1 MATITTSVRTNAA
14 DETALVRSAAR
25 YLQPPTLSGRMSR
38 MARNAW
44 VQRILSII
52 IVLIAWQVVG
62 ADNPYATSSPLA
74 VFKSFASGYYTEV
87 LPAFGQTL
95 ATFGT
100 GFGISIVA
108 GVPIGLAM
116 ARIRV
121 VRVILEPYVNTFY
134 SLPMVALFPVLLL
147 AFGIGFPLRVAA
159 TVLFGIFAVI
169 VNTYIGA
176 SSIDPALEDT
186 AKVFVAS
193 PWKRLTTVILPA
205 SLHYI
210 FAGIRIAFGHG
221 MIGAVVIEL
230 EASAIGIG
238 FQLSSDAR
246 LLRLDKF
253 FVVVIILGIFSIL
266 AGVIM
271 RRTETA
277 VTEPWSLPR
286 WLKRRSEPS
295 VRAMNSSF
303 TFPSAARTL
312 SNRGASRSTTPVVN
326 PVVRTLSATARAIT
340 SVVKTRLGSVT
351 LQLVVLVLLL
361 VLWQVA
367 STTVSRAVLPSP
379 ISVATQLINQTFI
392 TGSIFGPLSESLLL
406 LVVGFVVSVVL
417 GVIIGLAMGQFR
429 WINNVLDPYVSFLY
443 ALPHA
448 VFIPI
453 LVVWL
458 GFGFPFGLGY
468 VVLSAIFPVMINAM
482 QSVRT
487 MKQEYPDLA
496 RSFNATRWDTTR
508 TIILPHSIP
517 YITTGIRLAFSVS
530 WIAVIVSEVLSSQQG
545 LGGLISEYGG
555 QYRTADMFVPIG
567 FITVISVVILQLSTR
582 LVPRLSPWA
591 PSSLG
596 R

>member
-1 MATITTSVRTNAA
+1 MAPSATRVRAGA
-14 DETALVRSAAR
+14 DELALDRAVGIFLRPVTVSDR
-25 YLQPPTLSGRMSR
+25 FSVFI
-38 MARNAW
+38 RNPWA
-44 VQRILSII
+44 QRILSVVV
-52 IVLIAWQVVG
+52 VLLAWQLVG
-62 ADNPYATSSPLA
+62 ANNPYATSSPLA
-74 VFKSFASGYYTEV
+74 VFQAFTDGFVTNV

-95 ATFGT
+95 STFLT
-100 GFGISIVA
+100 GFVICIIA

-121 VRVILEPYVNTFY
+121 VRLILEPYVNTFY
-134 SLPMVALFPVLLL
+134 SMPMVSLFPVLLL
-147 AFGIGFPLRVAA
+147 AFGIGFGLRVAA

-230 EASAIGIG
+230 EASAIGVG
-238 FQLSSDAR
+238 FQLSNDAR
-246 LLRLDKF
+246 ELRLDKF
-253 FVVVIILGIFSIL
+253 FVVVVILGLFSIV
-266 AGVIM
+266 AGIIM
-271 RRTETA
+271 RRTERSI
-277 VTEPWSLPR
+277 TEPWTRPR
-286 WLKRRSEPS
+286 WMQRPSESIARAAGTSFILPAATSVLASTKRAS
-295 VRAMNSSF
+295 VAN
-303 TFPSAARTL
+303 
-312 SNRGASRSTTPVVN
+312 TPVVTSLL
-326 PVVRTLSATARAIT
+326 RGLSATGQSLTTLVKKRWGA
-340 SVVKTRLGSVT
+340 VVV
-351 LQLVVLVLLL
+351 QIVVLVALLS
-361 VLWQVA
+361 LWQIA

-379 ISVATQLINQTFI
+379 ISVAGALIDQTFI
-392 TGSIFGPLSESLLL
+392 TGSIFGPLGESLVL
-406 LVVGFVVSVVL
+406 LVTGFVVAVVL
-417 GVIIGLAMGQFR
+417 GVALGLAMGQFR
-429 WINNVLDPYVSFLY
+429 WLNNVLDPYVSFLY

-448 VFIPI
+448 VFIPV

-458 GFGFPFGLGY
+458 GFGFTFGLGY
-468 VVLSAIFPVMINAM
+468 VVISAIFPVMINAL

-496 RSFNATRWDTTR
+496 RSFNASSWDTTR
-508 TIILPHSIP
+508 TIIWPHSIP
-517 YITTGIRLAFSVS
+517 YIATGIRLAFSVS

-545 LGGLISEYGG
+545 LGGLITSYGD
-555 QYRTADMFVPIG
+555 QYRTAAMFVPVVY
-567 FITVISVVILQLSTR
+567 ITVISVVILQLSTR
-582 LVPRLSPWA
+582 LQPRLAPWA

>member
-1 MATITTSVRTNAA
+1 MAPTRTLVVSARAETVTDAA
-14 DETALVRSAAR
+14 AYGLSP
-25 YLQPPTLSGRMSR
+25 LTLSDRLGRVL
-38 MARNAW
+38 RNAW
-44 VQRILSII
+44 TQRILSV
-52 IVLIAWQVVG
+52 IVVFALWQIFGNQFTTSVPSLIFQQAFSQ
-62 ADNPYATSSPLA
+62 
-74 VFKSFASGYYTEV
+74 SFVTDV

-100 GFGISIVA
+100 GFAICIVA

-116 ARIRV
+116 ARVRV

-134 SLPMVALFPVLLL
+134 SLPMVSLLPVLLL

-193 PWKRLTTVILPA
+193 PAKRLTTVILPA
-205 SLHYI
+205 SLNYI

-230 EASAIGIG
+230 EASAIGVG
-238 FQLSSDAR
+238 FQLSTDASE
-246 LLRLDKF
+246 LRFDKF
-253 FVVVIILGIFSIL
+253 WVVVFVLGIFSII

-271 RRTETA
+271 RRTERTF
-277 VTEPWSLPR
+277 TEPWTRPA
-286 WLKRRSEPS
+286 WMRRHPEATSVATTGSALTRRTAAPAPS
-295 VRAMNSSF
+295 R
-303 TFPSAARTL
+303 TSAASGTDESAFAPVARGFEAFGHAI
-312 SNRGASRSTTPVVN
+312 NRLIRKRWGA
-326 PVVRTLSATARAIT
+326 
-340 SVVKTRLGSVT
+340 VT
-351 LQLVVLVLLL
+351 LQIVVLLILLTA
-361 VLWQVA
+361 WQIG
-367 STTVSRAVLPSP
+367 STSVSRAVLPSP
-379 ISVATQLINQTFI
+379 ISVAIEIYNQTI
-392 TGSIFGPLSESLLL
+392 VTGSIFAPLWQSVSLLI
-406 LVVGFVVSVVL
+406 VGFVVAVVL

-468 VVLSAIFPVMINAM
+468 VVISATFPVLINAM

-496 RSFNATRWDTTR
+496 RSFNASRWQTTR
-508 TIILPHSIP
+508 TIIWPHSIP
-517 YITTGIRLAFSVS
+517 YIATGIRLAFSVS
-530 WIAVIVSEVLSSQQG
+530 WIAVIVSEVLSSEQG
-545 LGGLISEYGG
+545 LGGLITNYGN
-555 QYRTADMFVPIG
+555 QYRTADMFVPVI

-582 LVPRLSPWA
+582 LQPRLAPWA

-596 R
+596 K

>member
-1 MATITTSVRTNAA
+1 VAPSATRVRAGA
-14 DETALVRSAAR
+14 DELALDRAVGIFLR
-25 YLQPPTLSGRMSR
+25 PVTMSDR
-38 MARNAW
+38 FSVFIRNPWA
-44 VQRILSII
+44 QRILSV
-52 IVLIAWQVVG
+52 IVVLLAWQLVG
-62 ADNPYATSSPLA
+62 VNNPYATSSPLA
-74 VFKSFASGYYTEV
+74 VFRAFTDGFVTDV

-95 ATFGT
+95 STFLT
-100 GFGISIVA
+100 GFVICIIA

-121 VRVILEPYVNTFY
+121 VRLILEPYVNTFY
-134 SLPMVALFPVLLL
+134 SMPMVSLFPVLLL
-147 AFGIGFPLRVAA
+147 AFGIGFGLRVAA

-230 EASAIGIG
+230 EASAIGVG
-238 FQLSSDAR
+238 FQLSNDAR
-246 LLRLDKF
+246 ELRLDKF
-253 FVVVIILGIFSIL
+253 FVVVVILGIFSIL

-271 RRTETA
+271 RRTERSI
-277 VTEPWSLPR
+277 TEPWSRPR
-286 WLKRRSEPS
+286 WMQRPSESIARAVGTSFILPAATTVLASTKRAS
-295 VRAMNSSF
+295 VAN
-303 TFPSAARTL
+303 
-312 SNRGASRSTTPVVN
+312 TPVVTSLL
-326 PVVRTLSATARAIT
+326 RGLSATGQAIT
-340 SVVKTRLGSVT
+340 TLVKKRWGAVMV
-351 LQLVVLVLLL
+351 QIVVLVALLS
-361 VLWQVA
+361 LWQIA

-379 ISVATQLINQTFI
+379 ISVAGALINQTFM
-392 TGSIFGPLSESLLL
+392 GESLLL
-406 LVVGFVVSVVL
+406 LVTGFVVAVVL
-417 GVIIGLAMGQFR
+417 GVALGLAMGQFR
-429 WINNVLDPYVSFLY
+429 WLNNVLDPYVSFLY

-448 VFIPI
+448 VFIPV

-458 GFGFPFGLGY
+458 GFGFTFGLGY
-468 VVLSAIFPVMINAM
+468 VVISAIFPVMINAL

-496 RSFNATRWDTTR
+496 RSFNASSWDTTR
-508 TIILPHSIP
+508 TIIWPHSIP
-517 YITTGIRLAFSVS
+517 YIATGIRLAFSVS

-545 LGGLISEYGG
+545 LGGLITSYGD
-555 QYRTADMFVPIG
+555 QYRTAAMFVPVVY
-567 FITVISVVILQLSTR
+567 ITVISVVILQLSTR
-582 LVPRLSPWA
+582 LQPRLAPWA

>member
-1 MATITTSVRTNAA
+1 MAPSATSVGAAA
-14 DETALVRSAAR
+14 DEVALDRAVGL
-25 YLQPPTLSGRMSR
+25 YLHPTTLSGRFSSIIR
-38 MARNAW
+38 DPW
-44 VQRILSII
+44 VQRILSVIV
-52 IVLIAWQVVG
+52 VLIAWQLVG
-62 ADNPYATSSPLA
+62 ANNPYTTSSPAA
-74 VFKSFASGYYTEV
+74 VFHAFGDGFVTDV

-100 GFGISIVA
+100 GFAICIIA

-121 VRVILEPYVNTFY
+121 VRTILEPYVNTLY
-134 SLPMVALFPVLLL
+134 SLPMVSLFPVLLL
-147 AFGIGFPLRVAA
+147 AFGIGFGLRVAA

-230 EASAIGIG
+230 EASAIGVG
-238 FQLSSDAR
+238 FQLSNDAR
-246 LLRLDKF
+246 ELRLDRF
-253 FVVVIILGIFSIL
+253 FVVVVVLGTFSIL

-271 RRTETA
+271 RSTERS
-277 VTEPWSLPR
+277 VTEPWSRPPWMR
-286 WLKRRSEPS
+286 QATEPVAA
-295 VRAMNSSF
+295 VRAPF
-303 TFPSAARTL
+303 TFP
-312 SNRGASRSTTPVVN
+312 
-326 PVVRTLSATARAIT
+326 AIT
-340 SVVKTRLGSVT
+340 KTSSSTASGPGPLRPARPMVHGLEAFGHGLTDLVKKRWGSITV
-351 LQLVVLVLLL
+351 QIVVLLILLA
-361 VLWQVA
+361 LWNLA

-379 ISVATQLINQTFI
+379 FAVVSAVIDQTFV
-392 TGSIFGPLSESLLL
+392 TGSIFGPLGDSLLL
-406 LVVGFVVSVVL
+406 LVTGFAVAVVL
-417 GVIIGLAMGQFR
+417 GVILGLAMGQFR
-429 WINNVLDPYVSFLY
+429 WLNNVLDPYVSFLY

-448 VFIPI
+448 VFIPV

-458 GFGFPFGLGY
+458 GFGFTFGLGY
-468 VVLSAIFPVMINAM
+468 VVISAIFPVMINAL

-496 RSFNATRWDTTR
+496 RSFNASRWQTTR
-508 TIILPHSIP
+508 TIIWPHSIP

-545 LGGLISEYGG
+545 LGGLITSYGD
-555 QYRTADMFVPIG
+555 QYRTADMFVPVVY
-567 FITVISVVILQLSTR
+567 ITVISVVILQLSTR
-582 LVPRLSPWA
+582 LAPRLSPWA